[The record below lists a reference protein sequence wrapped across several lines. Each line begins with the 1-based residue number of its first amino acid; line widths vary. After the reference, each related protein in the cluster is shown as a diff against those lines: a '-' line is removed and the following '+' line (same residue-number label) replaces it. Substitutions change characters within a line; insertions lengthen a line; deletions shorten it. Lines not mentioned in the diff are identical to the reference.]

1 MCYTV
6 SVLGRYDKVTD
17 FEGRI
22 MKEDLR
28 VFCGANDKNRYN
40 LDIREMITSKI
51 QPKIIPISRNSFGNN
66 SSVDSK
72 GIMKPTTDIPTPNIE
87 LDEIVTFGILVADWQ
102 MSKARE
108 YIIDYMNRFDQKSGK
123 YIDFMVLGYGE
134 DSKSQN
140 KADKAFYNRLKKH
153 GPAFYLKRNETEYYF
168 DKLVFDDLVRE
179 IEERMG
185 IKYTYNPMLI
195 LVEGHKNRFN
205 GELEFQDRM
214 VIELDK
220 VGIERVGM
228 LFDKIFELSKE
239 TNQLTD
245 ISHGLI
251 KHYIKGNS
259 VSYIFKG
266 LKGNWLDSAEEFAKA
281 VKFFAIQNPEE

>member
-1 MCYTV
+1 
-6 SVLGRYDKVTD
+6 
-17 FEGRI
+17 
-22 MKEDLR
+22 MKEKLRGLNSLPNLGSRETIISNLGHKVIPVNGSDL
-28 VFCGANDKNRYN
+28 GKGSS
-40 LDIREMITSKI
+40 LDI
-51 QPKIIPISRNSFGNN
+51 
-66 SSVDSK
+66 K
-72 GIMKPTTDIPTPNIE
+72 GIMKPATDIPTPNIE

-108 YIIDYMNRFDQKSGK
+108 YIVDYMNRFDQNSGK

-153 GPAFYLKRNETEYYF
+153 GPAFYLKRTETEYYF
-168 DKLVFDDLVRE
+168 DKLAFDDLVRE

-195 LVEGHKNRFN
+195 LVEEHKNRFN

-220 VGIERVGM
+220 IGIERVGM

-266 LKGNWLDSAEEFAKA
+266 LKGNWLDGAEEFTKA
-281 VKFFAIQNPEE
+281 VKYFTVQKPEE